1 MLVGV
6 RYNMQILLRTHQHSK
21 PLVGLRYVLWCW
33 WPRTHIMEGCAITR
47 WATLPHTSLL
57 FVPAAGWQW
66 SCDHQKEYVRSSSVS
81 GPTPSHWGSR
91 QKPSLVGI
99 SQRVPP
105 PLSQNTACHAPT
117 FPADR
122 TICSICSIWQ
132 FQPDTQEVWLARHC
146 RPKASSSPS
155 SAASLAASSLAW
167 CWTLILFAPSK
178 KICAPPTCLRLT
190 TIAN

>member
-57 FVPAAGWQW
+57 FVPAGWQW
-66 SCDHQKEYVRSSSVS
+66 SCDHQKEYVRSYSVS
-81 GPTPSHWGSR
+81 GPTLSHWGSR

-105 PLSQNTACHAPT
+105 YLKTLPVMPLRSQQTAQFVAFAQSDNFSRTLKRCGLQGT
-117 FPADR
+117 ADQKHHR
-122 TICSICSIWQ
+122 HHHQQHRWQ
-132 FQPDTQEVWLARHC
+132 HHL
-146 RPKASSSPS
+146 
-155 SAASLAASSLAW
+155 
-167 CWTLILFAPSK
+167 
-178 KICAPPTCLRLT
+178 
-190 TIAN
+190 